1 LKGHTGVYL
10 ASHISTCLH
19 EYGIHDKVC
28 LYWRAILKCLSC
40 ALQILRFTAD
50 NASHNNTL
58 VDELAD
64 LLDGFQGSL
73 TRVCCFAHIL
83 NLVVKVFIH
92 SACHVSHTNQLLQAI
107 LSQFSQKNKATADTT
122 KDAADKAVFTDLDE
136 VVNEDE
142 DDGNEAEAEDDSDEL
157 EPSVEVSDN
166 AMVDAVAAEA
176 DEEAVDL
183 PPLTREE
190 INLGR
195 FAVTKVCF
203 SLSAAQIE
211 ELTYLFLNPLASK
224 SGQVYF

>member
-1 LKGHTGVYL
+1 M
-10 ASHISTCLH
+10 CLH

-28 LYWRAILKCLSC
+28 LYWQAILKCLSC
-40 ALQILRFTAD
+40 ALQILGFTED
-50 NASHNNTL
+50 NASNNNTL
-58 VDELAD
+58 VNELAD
-64 LLDGFQGSL
+64 LIDGFQGSL

-92 SACHVSHTNQLLQAI
+92 SACHILHTNQLLQVI
-107 LSQFSQKNKATADTT
+107 LSQFGQKNKATADTT
-122 KDAADKAVFTDLDE
+122 EDAADKAVFTDLDE
-136 VVNEDE
+136 MVNKDK
-142 DDGNEAEAEDDSDEL
+142 DDGNEAEAEDNSDEL

-183 PPLTREE
+183 PPLTQEE
-190 INLGR
+190 INLGH

-211 ELTYLFLNPLASK
+211 ELTYPFLNPLALK
-224 SGQVYF
+224 SGQAHF